1 MTKQRKTILILIL
14 VVLLALCLGGFLAY
28 QSQFAAVGENRYN
41 KKIESIDL
49 SGTPVG
55 DLSQLQPFTGL
66 KQINLRD
73 SGLTCQQ
80 YDALK
85 AQFPEAEI
93 LWDIP
98 FQGGYLDMNTQEL
111 TLETLSQEDMA
122 VIPYFTHLKT
132 ISAENCP
139 DFANLHALR
148 QQYPNLDFIYQI
160 PVAGAS
166 YRYDV
171 SDLVLPGE
179 NVDEMMEVLPCFT
192 QLKTVELQAPLAPI
206 DRILALREA
215 FPEITFSWHLE
226 LGGFAVDEFTETL
239 DLTGIPMTVE
249 EMDAVL
255 PYLLNLTYVDMTDCG
270 ISNEEMEALNNRYE
284 DVKIVWTVILGRN
297 YRMRTDATFFHPVQ
311 FNYYPKGDELYN
323 LRYCH
328 DLIMLDV
335 GHMPINDCEFVAFMP
350 HLKYLILAETP
361 VHDLTPLTGLKELVF
376 LELFIMQIDDLSP
389 LVTLTALEDL
399 NLHYTSGDPNI
410 IAQMTWLKNLWWNHV
425 DHLHLTWAQME
436 MLREAIPGC
445 NFDFECGSSTGGIW
459 RTLPNYYAQR
469 DAAGTYYMRG

>member
-1 MTKQRKTILILIL
+1 MTKQRKFVPILLGVL
-14 VVLLALCLGGFLAY
+14 VVCLALGGFFLY
-28 QSQFAAVGENRYN
+28 QSRFATVGGSRYE
-41 KKIESIDL
+41 KTIESIDL
-49 SGTPVG
+49 SGAPVG
-55 DLSQLQPFTGL
+55 DLSELQAFPGL
-66 KQINLRD
+66 KNIDLRG
-73 SGLTCQQ
+73 SGLRIQQ
-80 YDALK
+80 YEELK
-85 AQFPEAEI
+85 VQFPEAEI

-98 FQGGYLDMNTQEL
+98 FQGGYLDMKTQEL
-111 TLETLSQEDMA
+111 TLTSLTEADMA
-122 VIPYFTHLKT
+122 VLPYFTELKT
-132 ISAENCP
+132 VSAENCP
-139 DFANLHALR
+139 DYQNLHQLR
-148 QQYPNLDFIYQI
+148 RQRPDLEITYQI

-166 YRYDV
+166 YGYETAEMT
-171 SDLVLPGE
+171 LPGADVE
-179 NVDEMMEVLPCFT
+179 ALFDLLPYFD
-192 QLKTVELQAPLAPI
+192 QLTAIELTAPLAPA
-206 DRILALREA
+206 DRILALLDA
-215 FPEITFSWHLE
+215 FPEISFTWNLE
-226 LGGFAVDEFTETL
+226 VGGIAVNEKTETL

-255 PYLLNLTYVDMTDCG
+255 PYLLNLTYVDMSDCG

-284 DVKIVWTVILGRN
+284 DIKIVWTVILGRN

-328 DLIMLDV
+328 DIIMLDV

-350 HLKYLILAETP
+350 HLKYLILAETT

-376 LELFIMQIDDLSP
+376 LELFIMQVDDLSP

-399 NLHYTSGDPNI
+399 NLHYTDGDPNI
-410 IAQMTWLKNLWWNHV
+410 IAQMTWLKNLWWNNI
-425 DHLHLTWAQME
+425 DYKHLTWEEEQ

>member
-1 MTKQRKTILILIL
+1 MEAGCQPLSLLID
-14 VVLLALCLGGFLAY
+14 VNQVDQDTRRVL
-28 QSQFAAVGENRYN
+28 E
-41 KKIESIDL
+41 E
-49 SGTPVG
+49 
-55 DLSQLQPFTGL
+55 
-66 KQINLRD
+66 
-73 SGLTCQQ
+73 CQ
-80 YDALK
+80 
-85 AQFPEAEI
+85 
-93 LWDIP
+93 DIP
-98 FQGGYLDMNTQEL
+98 
-111 TLETLSQEDMA
+111 
-122 VIPYFTHLKT
+122 
-132 ISAENCP
+132 
-139 DFANLHALR
+139 
-148 QQYPNLDFIYQI
+148 
-160 PVAGAS
+160 
-166 YRYDV
+166 
-171 SDLVLPGE
+171 
-179 NVDEMMEVLPCFT
+179 
-192 QLKTVELQAPLAPI
+192 
-206 DRILALREA
+206 
-215 FPEITFSWHLE
+215 TFS
-226 LGGFAVDEFTETL
+226 GPSKVISS
-239 DLTGIPMTVE
+239 LTGIPMTVE

-284 DVKIVWTVILGRN
+284 DIKIVWTVILGKN

-328 DLIMLDV
+328 DIIMLDV
-335 GHMPINDCEFVAFMP
+335 GHMPINNCEFVAFMP
-350 HLKYLILAETP
+350 HLKYLILAESG

-425 DHLHLTWAQME
+425 DHLHLTWAQMQ

-469 DAAGTYYMRG
+469 DAAGTYYMHG